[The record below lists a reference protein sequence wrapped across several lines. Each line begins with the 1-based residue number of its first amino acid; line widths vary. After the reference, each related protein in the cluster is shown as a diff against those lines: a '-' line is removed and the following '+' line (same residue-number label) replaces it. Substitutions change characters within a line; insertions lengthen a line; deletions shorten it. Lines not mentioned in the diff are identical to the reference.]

1 MKLLVEKKV
10 YTTYTVNCYA
20 LAPFEFINCDI
31 NEILTF
37 SSDFLTTF
45 CGTHTPFLLWNPFVL
60 KEILN
65 STKQSYTHHIEGNH
79 LKHLNSS

>member
-1 MKLLVEKKV
+1 MLWHS
-10 YTTYTVNCYA
+10 
-20 LAPFEFINCDI
+20 FEFINFDI

-37 SSDFLTTF
+37 SPDFLTTF